1 MYLRGSKWSM
11 SKRRKPLNLFRIM
24 FLAGVVGIAIY
35 VNQVIV
41 PTVPPI
47 GIPTLTPTRD
57 PESYITDA
65 EQLFKQGKL
74 SQAIEAYSQ
83 VVHARPKDAASYIAM
98 ARAQVWSGKY
108 LDAQKSAEYALLLNP
123 NNSTAHAVRAWALDF
138 QHDYLAAETSIKRA
152 LELDPNNALAHA
164 YYAELLADQY
174 GSNTGPFDALPIAIE
189 ESKTAL
195 ALGPTLLEAHRAR
208 GYILY
213 MTQNYESAI
222 AEYQAAI
229 AINKNIE
236 DLQLN
241 LGLNYRALG
250 VNDKAVEAFS
260 SASALNPSDPLPNVY
275 ISRVYAGTGEYGK
288 ALQYAQQAVQI
299 APADTS
305 FHGNLGVMFYRNFKY
320 PEAIQELAFVA
331 KGGTLE
337 DGTVLSPLALVDSQ
351 RIAEY
356 YFIYGLALAKL
367 QPPRCGEALPL
378 AQQILAKLP
387 GDETSVFNANEIIR
401 LCAEAAQTTP
411 VPAGSAETPESLL
424 TPGETATITPAP

>member
-1 MYLRGSKWSM
+1 M
-11 SKRRKPLNLFRIM
+11 SKRRKPFNLFRIV
-24 FLAGVVGIAIY
+24 FLAGVVGVAIY
-35 VNQVIV
+35 INQVIV
-41 PTVPPI
+41 PTVQPI

-65 EQLFKQGKL
+65 EQLFRQGKL

-83 VVHARPKDAASYIAM
+83 VVHAKPKDAASYIAM
-98 ARAQVWSGKY
+98 ARAQVWFGKY
-108 LDAQKSAEYALLLNP
+108 TDAQKSAEYALLLNP
-123 NNSTAHAVRAWALDF
+123 NNSTAHAVRGWALDF
-138 QHDYLAAETSIKRA
+138 QHDYLASQTSIKRA

-174 GSNTGPFDALPIAIE
+174 GSNTGPFDAIQTAIV

-195 ALGPTLLEAHRAR
+195 ALAPTLLEAHRAR
-208 GYILY
+208 GYIYY
-213 MTQNYESAI
+213 MTQNYELAI
-222 AEYQAAI
+222 AEYDAAI

-260 SASALNPSDPLPNVY
+260 SASALNPSDPLPNLY
-275 ISRVYAGTGEYGK
+275 ISRVYAATGEFGK

-299 APADTS
+299 APADAS

-320 PEAIQELAFVA
+320 PEATDELTLVV

-337 DGTVLSPLALVDSQ
+337 NGTVIKSLELTNTQ
-351 RIAEY
+351 RVAEY

-367 QPPRCGEALPL
+367 RPPRCGEALPI

-401 LCAEAAQTTP
+401 LCVETAQTTP
-411 VPAGSAETPESLL
+411 AVDESETPETLL
-424 TPGETATITPAP
+424 TPDETSANTPTP